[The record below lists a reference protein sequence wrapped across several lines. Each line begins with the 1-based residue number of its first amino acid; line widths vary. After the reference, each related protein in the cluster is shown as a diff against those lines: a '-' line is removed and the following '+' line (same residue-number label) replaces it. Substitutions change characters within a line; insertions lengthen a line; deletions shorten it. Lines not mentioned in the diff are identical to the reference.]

1 MKPHSNTV
9 SFLSFSILPIAM
21 LAAQAAQGQGDTR
34 SLDEWSYEPLY
45 QAGGIRA
52 EKLLNAKAIGTNDNV
67 VGTIENVILDQENQ
81 IVTLIAE
88 VGDMWGSASRH
99 VSIPW
104 EEAELV
110 QEGVRVPVH
119 EDNVEDYNLFDDEYV
134 DDSYIFKGDM
144 GQTTQVEGN
153 VLTGPRI
160 WKITDVIDDFASLGN
175 DTGMGYIED
184 ILLTRDGVIQ
194 AIVVKP
200 SSPEFGNGPQA
211 YPFLGGSDDW
221 QPNALHYELPYS
233 GESVSDLPAFDYGEY
248 DNLWSD

>member
-1 MKPHSNTV
+1 M
-9 SFLSFSILPIAM
+9 
-21 LAAQAAQGQGDTR
+21 
-34 SLDEWSYEPLY
+34 
-45 QAGGIRA
+45 
-52 EKLLNAKAIGTNDNV
+52 
-67 VGTIENVILDQENQ
+67 VGTIENAILDQENQ

-88 VGDMWGSASRH
+88 IGDMWGSASRH

-104 EEAELV
+104 EEAELIG
-110 QEGVRVPVH
+110 EGVRVPVH

-144 GQTTQVEGN
+144 GQTNQVEGN

-175 DTGMGYIED
+175 YTGMGYIKD
-184 ILLTRDGVIQ
+184 ILLTRNGVIQ
-194 AIVVKP
+194 AIVVNP

-211 YPFLGGSDDW
+211 YPFLGGPDDW

-233 GESVSDLPAFDYGEY
+233 RESVTDLPAFDYGKY
-248 DNLWSD
+248 DSFWKTD